1 MIKELFEHLG
11 PAGTQTA
18 EELLMRGDDYT
29 DIGGT
34 GEVFLTTHWTLIQ
47 GVVSSGEDESR
58 ALIGLLMNR
67 YWKPI
72 YCYLRRKGYNNEQ
85 AKDLTQGFFH
95 EVVLERHLIENAD
108 AAKGR
113 FRSFLLMA
121 LDRYLVNVQEMETA
135 QKRMPKGRLVP
146 LDMVEPP
153 ELPRSLMVSDP
164 KDTFGYAW
172 VTDLLERVLGQVEAK
187 CYENGK
193 AVHWCLFRERL
204 LRPIIERTEPV
215 PVPELCAQY
224 GIEDSSK
231 VSNMIVTVKRR
242 FQTILKQHLRNS
254 VISDEHVEGEIEEIQ
269 KFFPK
274 IAQEWK

>member
-1 MIKELFEHLG
+1 
-11 PAGTQTA
+11 
-18 EELLMRGDDYT
+18 MRRDDYT

-34 GEVFLTTHWTLIQ
+34 GEVFLTTHWSLIQ
-47 GVVSSGEDESR
+47 DVSSSGEDGSR

-135 QKRMPKGRLVP
+135 RKRIPKGKLVP

-153 ELPRSLMVSDP
+153 ELPQSLMGSAP
-164 KDTFGYAW
+164 EDTFRYAW
-172 VTDLLERVLGQVEAK
+172 ISGLLERVLEQVEAK
-187 CYENGK
+187 CYEDGK
-193 AVHWCLFRERL
+193 TVHWCIFRDRL
-204 LRPIIERTEPV
+204 LRPIIERIDPV
-215 PVPELCAQY
+215 SIRELCAKY
-224 GIEDSSK
+224 GIEDSAK

-242 FQTILKQHLRNS
+242 FQTALKQHLCDS
-254 VISDEHVEGEIEEIQ
+254 VISDEHVEDEIEEIQ
-269 KFFPK
+269 KFFQK
-274 IAQEWK
+274 SRKNGKNS

>member
-1 MIKELFEHLG
+1 ME
-11 PAGTQTA
+11 
-18 EELLMRGDDYT
+18 RDDYT
-29 DIGGT
+29 VIGGT
-34 GEVFLTTHWTLIQ
+34 GEVFLTTHWSLIQ
-47 GVVSSGEDESR
+47 GVRSHDEDEKR

-121 LDRYLVNVQEMETA
+121 LDRYLVNVREMETA
-135 QKRMPKGRLVP
+135 RKRMPKGKLVS
-146 LDMVEPP
+146 LDIVEPA
-153 ELPRSLMVSDP
+153 ELPQSLMTSAP
-164 KDTFGYAW
+164 EDTFRYAW
-172 VTDLLERVLGQVEAK
+172 ISGLLERVLEQVEAK
-187 CYENGK
+187 CYEDGK
-193 AVHWCLFRERL
+193 TVHWCIFRDRL
-204 LRPIIERTEPV
+204 LRPIIEGIDPV
-215 PVPELCAQY
+215 SIKDICAKY
-224 GIEDSSK
+224 HIEDSAK

-242 FQTILKQHLRNS
+242 FQATLRQHLRES
-254 VISDEHVEGEIEEIQ
+254 VVSDEYVENEIEEIQ

-274 IAQEWK
+274 IAQDWK

>member
-1 MIKELFEHLG
+1 MG
-11 PAGTQTA
+11 
-18 EELLMRGDDYT
+18 RDDYT

-34 GEVFLTTHWTLIQ
+34 GEVFLTTHWSLIQ
-47 GVVSSGEDESR
+47 GVHSSEKGENI

-67 YWKPI
+67 YWKPV

-108 AAKGR
+108 ATKGR

-121 LDRYLVNVQEMETA
+121 LDRYLVNVQQMETA
-135 QKRMPKGRLVP
+135 QKRVPKGRFVP
-146 LDMVEPP
+146 LDIIEPSD
-153 ELPRSLMVSDP
+153 LPQSLMSSEP
-164 KDTFGYAW
+164 EDTFSYTW
-172 VTDLLERVLGQVEAK
+172 ISDLLERVLEQVEAK
-187 CYENGK
+187 CYEDGK
-193 AVHWCLFRERL
+193 AVHWCIFRDRL

-215 PVPELCAQY
+215 SIKELCDKY
-224 GIEDSSK
+224 GIEDSAK

-242 FQTILKQHLRNS
+242 FQAALKQHLSES
-254 VISDEHVEGEIEEIQ
+254 VISNEHIEDEIEEIQ
-269 KFFPK
+269 RFFPK